1 MTGDFNIEP
10 PKGLFN
16 KIMKRIHREERILV
30 LRRVIV
36 FSITLLASVV
46 GLFPTYG
53 MLASDLSRSGFFRFL
68 SLTFSDFSVVTAY
81 WQSFAMILLQSLPA
95 LSLALFLAI
104 ILTFLQSIKS
114 LTKDVKLLKTNYG
127 YK

>member
-1 MTGDFNIEP
+1 MTTIIEP
-10 PKGLFN
+10 PAGLLE
-16 KIMKRIHREERILV
+16 KIIKRIHREERILV
-30 LRRVIV
+30 LRRVII
-36 FSITLLASVV
+36 FSITLLASVI
-46 GLFPTYG
+46 GLFPTYS
-53 MLASDLSRSGFFRFL
+53 MLASDLSQSGFFRFL

-114 LTKDVKLLKTNYG
+114 LTKDVKLLRTNYG